1 MQSEGCSKVLHL
13 GGRQC
18 LGEDI
23 GHHVISG
30 AIDESN
36 GTLLDDPVDPVI
48 MHINMLGLRIILVV
62 VHKCDSS
69 LVIGKESGG
78 GSDVAKDLRD
88 EAAKPKGFLAA
99 MRHCDILAL
108 GGG

>member
-1 MQSEGCSKVLHL
+1 VLHL

-18 LGEDI
+18 LGENI

-36 GTLLDDPVDPVI
+36 GTLLDDPVDLVI
-48 MHINMLGLRIILVV
+48 MHIDVLGPQMV
-62 VHKCDSS
+62 
-69 LVIGKESGG
+69 LVIVCECDGGLVIRKESGG

-99 MRHCDILAL
+99 VHRCDILAL
-108 GGG
+108 SGGQGDDLLSL